1 MLEGFAMAW
10 EACASRKG
18 IVCLGCVAGGRVA
31 QQLDDIRNRSRG
43 YALADKT
50 PAAIAEGAEPILLG
64 VATLPTTVMFCNV
77 FKRASMSNRP
87 VAPPLH
93 IRRGSDSVSAQA
105 LEIGF
110 RVSFGKEGDKCPHV
124 SSGGVHQRLWMKD
137 LLHSAE
143 RDIHLGE

>member
-1 MLEGFAMAW
+1 MLEGLAMAG

-31 QQLDDIRNRSRG
+31 QQLDDLRNRDRG
-43 YALADKT
+43 NALADKS
-50 PAAIAEGAEPILLG
+50 PAAIAEGSEPILLG
-64 VATLPTTVMFCNV
+64 FTTLPATVVFCNV

-105 LEIGF
+105 L
-110 RVSFGKEGDKCPHV
+110 
-124 SSGGVHQRLWMKD
+124 
-137 LLHSAE
+137 
-143 RDIHLGE
+143 